1 MPLARST
8 SPALSAPS
16 EESPAATGPSN
27 WALVRRMLGLGWEY
41 RWGCIRLLVLQGL
54 LLLTAIS
61 ALRLVG
67 LGIDLIRW
75 HVKDAKAPPPYPF
88 GLGPPADWPPLAQ
101 RSRCSAATP
110 TADTPA

>member
-1 MPLARST
+1 
-8 SPALSAPS
+8 
-16 EESPAATGPSN
+16 
-27 WALVRRMLGLGWEY
+27 MLGLGWEY

-101 RSRCSAATP
+101 VALLAGLILLLEVVRGTLN
-110 TADTPA
+110 